1 MTTPESSPSK
11 GFPKV
16 TLTKTE
22 DAPLVLPS
30 QVKENHCILA
40 KDAGR
45 QGLDRHR
52 VLFDKGRKLIN
63 GSFALKDACSLQ
75 L

>member
-1 MTTPESSPSK
+1 MKTPESSPRK

-22 DAPLVLPS
+22 DAPLRF
-30 QVKENHCILA
+30 A
-40 KDAGR
+40 KSHQGKSLCSRLNDAGR
-45 QGLDRHR
+45 QGLDLHA
-52 VLFDKGRKLIN
+52 VLFDKGSSFAW
-63 GSFALKDACSLQ
+63 SFALKDACSLQ